1 MRYKNMELLDLR
13 NMSDEVISGIERI
26 ESVETLIIGE
36 GQQDQVRHIIQ
47 SQIDTVLILPMKV
60 KYITHN
66 GNYVIT
72 KGILNAFDEKVFLEI
87 NGSVKIEPI
96 GEKHLLDKIYKA
108 DINGRLLAQDLDYA
122 TLSDRIQINGD
133 TVIYKEGEL
142 LLDGRFELNDI
153 NLYSLEPSS
162 KLVVSN
168 FVAIEPF
175 DEALF
180 DETVES
186 LRVLDYV
193 VADHLTIRKVAKK
206 VSNYLEIAKFIVP
219 EGYQYYDKL
228 TLNGDS
234 LKSVFSDKLFVR
246 GNLKIDMKIDAV
258 KEKVSRI
265 ICKQLEVAE
274 EDFDVAMT
282 IVEKASKIKL
292 IDPNVI
298 QNMSHLN
305 WSSYYFKDVSEL
317 SMTNYGKLTIDETVT
332 AEILSDKVKKIENY
346 GVIECSKA
354 LYSEVMKKIKVNYGV
369 INVDDQDVTM

>member
-1 MRYKNMELLDLR
+1 MRYKNIELLDLR
-13 NMSDEVISGIERI
+13 KMSEEELRDIERI

-36 GQQDQVRHIIQ
+36 GQQDQVKHIIQ
-47 SQIDTVLILPMKV
+47 SQIETVIILPMQV

-72 KGILNAFDEKVFLEI
+72 KGILQAFDEKVFLEI
-87 NGSVKIEPI
+87 NGSVKVEPI
-96 GEKHLLDKIYKA
+96 GDRALLDKIFKA
-108 DINGRLLAQDLDYA
+108 EINGRLLAQDLDYA
-122 TLSDRIQINGD
+122 TLSDRIQINGE

-168 FVAIEPF
+168 FFAIEPY

-180 DETVES
+180 DESVES

-206 VSNYLEIAKFIVP
+206 ISNYLEIAKYIVP
-219 EGYQYYDKL
+219 EGYQYFDKL
-228 TLNGDS
+228 TLNAET
-234 LKSVFSDKLFVR
+234 LKSVFSDKVFVR

-258 KEKVSRI
+258 KEKISRI
-265 ICKQLEVAE
+265 ICKQLEVSEADYDE
-274 EDFDVAMT
+274 VMT
-282 IVEKASKIKL
+282 LVEKTQKIKL
-292 IDPNVI
+292 IDPNFI

-305 WSSYYFKDVSEL
+305 WSSYYFKDVTEL
-317 SMTNYGKLTIDETVT
+317 SITNYGKLTIDETVT
-332 AEILSDKVKKIENY
+332 ADILVEKVKKIENY
-346 GVIECSKA
+346 GVIQCSKA
-354 LYSEVMKKIKVNYGV
+354 IYSEVMKKINMNYGV
-369 INVDDQDVTM
+369 INVDEQEF

>member
-1 MRYKNMELLDLR
+1 MRYKNIELLDLR
-13 NMSDEVISGIERI
+13 KMSEEELRGIERI

-47 SQIDTVLILPMKV
+47 SQIETVLIIPMQI

-72 KGILNAFDEKVFLEI
+72 KGILHAFDEKVFLEI
-87 NGSVKIEPI
+87 NGSVKVEPI
-96 GEKHLLDKIYKA
+96 GDKALLEKIFKA
-108 DINGRLLAQDLDYA
+108 EINGRLLAQDLDYA
-122 TLSDRIQINGD
+122 TLSDRVQINGE

-162 KLVVSN
+162 RLVVSN
-168 FVAIEPF
+168 FFAIEPY

-180 DETVES
+180 DESVES

-206 VSNYLEIAKFIVP
+206 ISNYLEIEKYIVP
-219 EGYQYYDKL
+219 EGYQYFDKL
-228 TLNGDS
+228 TLNAET
-234 LKSVFSDKLFVR
+234 LKSVFSDKVFVR
-246 GNLKIDMKIDAV
+246 GNLKIDMNIDVV
-258 KEKVSRI
+258 KEKISRI
-265 ICKQLEVAE
+265 ICKQLEVTEADYDE
-274 EDFDVAMT
+274 VMT
-282 IVEKASKIKL
+282 LVEKAQKIKL
-292 IDPNVI
+292 IDPNFI

-305 WSSYYFKDVSEL
+305 WSSYYFKEVTEL

-332 AEILSDKVKKIENY
+332 AEILADKVKKIENY
-346 GVIECSKA
+346 GVIQCSKSI
-354 LYSEVMKKIKVNYGV
+354 YSEVMKKISLNYGV
-369 INVDDQDVTM
+369 INVDEQEL